1 MCLYRCQPPSPLP
14 YRGEM
19 GAQEVILLIDRIGFW
34 LRDRLIRR
42 RSMNATRV
50 VALGF
55 AIIILVGSLLLMLP
69 LSSESGQVTGFIDC
83 LFTAT
88 SATCVT
94 GLIPMDTEL
103 HWTFF
108 GQLVILILIQ
118 LGGLGFMTVIT
129 LVSFAMHRR
138 IGLSERLIMVS
149 TLNLNDM
156 DGVVRVV
163 RHALMGTFFLE
174 GIGAVLLSI
183 RFIPQFGVLGGIWRG
198 IFHAISAFCNA
209 GFDLFGRRFG
219 AFTSVEGYNND
230 PYVLVILMVLIIVG
244 GLGFFVWEDLVRARR
259 RKKISLY
266 SKMVLVITGF
276 LLLGGTIYFFFAEY
290 NNPATIGNM
299 PFWQKLLNAAF
310 QSTTLRTAGFATFDQ
325 GGLRESSLVVSCVLM
340 LIGGSS
346 GSTAGGLKT
355 VTAAVLLL
363 GLRASLA
370 GREQVTFR
378 GRAIS
383 YRRVANAM
391 TLALIMIFLFLLGSI
406 TISLTEN
413 VHYLEAAFETAS
425 ALGTVGVTTG
435 ITPALSP
442 FSQLLLTALRYLG
455 RVGVFS
461 VSVAFLIRGQALSR
475 IKYPNLDVMIG

>member
-1 MCLYRCQPPSPLP
+1 M
-14 YRGEM
+14 
-19 GAQEVILLIDRIGFW
+19 IDRIGLL
-34 LRDRLIRR
+34 LRERLIRR
-42 RSMNATRV
+42 RSMNATRI

-55 AIIILVGSLLLMLP
+55 AVIILTGSLLLMLP
-69 LSSESGQVTGFIDC
+69 CSSRSGQVTGFIDC

-94 GLIPMDTEL
+94 GLVPVDTEL
-103 HWTFF
+103 YWTFF
-108 GQLVILILIQ
+108 GQLVILLLIQ

-129 LVSFAMHRR
+129 LVSFALHRR

-174 GIGAVLLSI
+174 GIGALLLSI
-183 RFIPQFGVLGGIWRG
+183 RFVPQFGVAGGIWRG
-198 IFHAISAFCNA
+198 VFHAVSAFCNA
-209 GFDLFGRRFG
+209 GFDLFGARFG
-219 AFTSVEGYNND
+219 AFTSVEGYHDD
-230 PYVLVILMVLIIVG
+230 PYVLLILMVLIVVG

-259 RKKISLY
+259 RKKLSLY
-266 SKMVLVITGF
+266 SKMVLVITAF
-276 LLLGGTIYFFFAEY
+276 LLLGGTAYFFFAEY
-290 NNPATIGNM
+290 HNPATIGNM
-299 PFWQKLLNAAF
+299 PLWQKLLNAAF

-325 GGLRESSLVVSCVLM
+325 GGLRESSMVVSCVLM

-435 ITPALSP
+435 ITPDLSP
-442 FSQLLLTALRYLG
+442 VSQVLLTGLMYLG

-461 VSVAFLIRGQALSR
+461 VSVAFLIRGQGLSR
-475 IKYPNLDVMIG
+475 VKYPYLDVMIG